1 MVVTRQKIFL
11 LSKDLR
17 FKQMKLILLGVLY
30 SCKALALHIMCNH
43 QLAAKLL
50 CNIAG
55 IYLVNGST

>member
-1 MVVTRQKIFL
+1 
-11 LSKDLR
+11 
-17 FKQMKLILLGVLY
+17 MKLILLGVLY

-55 IYLVNGST
+55 IYLVNGSTWGW